1 MDVVMLY
8 FVFGKTT
15 QILAIGAC
23 CKERSW
29 NRWSQKPQSS
39 LSSVGSRTRHL
50 LEDGWKVKQ
59 IPKDTERQPPS
70 LTVQWSIH
78 WHLRELSSNAPRQTY
93 KTRHFQ
99 THAMMLKIEDAW
111 CLGIYCFKIKVPGCN
126 TFSQENGHAG
136 GPGVG
141 LRALLAAFWVSFCAS
156 VNMRTGQVHL
166 RLSYLLHLWAQLR
179 SWDSTLRAS
188 KFPLKSCLLHC
199 LFSDFASR
207 SRCFRCALRQNSTEF
222 WYRERIDA
230 NTTTGL
236 ID

>member
-1 MDVVMLY
+1 MLWCCSLCLE
-8 FVFGKTT
+8 KLT
-15 QILAIGAC
+15 QILEIGAC

-111 CLGIYCFKIKVPGCN
+111 CLGDLLLQNKSARLQHLLSRKRACRWARGGIARTSCCLLSLLLCLRQHVHWSGSSPSLISLASLGAAAFLRFYIARIQIPFEVVPVTLFVFRFRFKIQVFSLRTTAELNRVLVPR
-126 TFSQENGHAG
+126 EN
-136 GPGVG
+136 
-141 LRALLAAFWVSFCAS
+141 WC
-156 VNMRTGQVHL
+156 
-166 RLSYLLHLWAQLR
+166 
-179 SWDSTLRAS
+179 
-188 KFPLKSCLLHC
+188 
-199 LFSDFASR
+199 
-207 SRCFRCALRQNSTEF
+207 
-222 WYRERIDA
+222 
-230 NTTTGL
+230 
-236 ID
+236 